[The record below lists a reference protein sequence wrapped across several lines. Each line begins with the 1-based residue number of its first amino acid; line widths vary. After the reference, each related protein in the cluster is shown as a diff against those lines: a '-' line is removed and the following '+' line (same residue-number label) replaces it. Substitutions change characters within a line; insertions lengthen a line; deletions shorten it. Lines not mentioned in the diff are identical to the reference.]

1 MTRRITWRPFD
12 FAQGMLGGR
21 NIYRR
26 IMDKKDIIDKQKKY
40 LFSCVSTYYDEP
52 LVVDH
57 AKDHHVYD
65 AEGKE
70 YLDFFGGILT
80 VSVGHCNEKVTQAID
95 EQTHKLQHLS
105 TLYANEPQVLLAE
118 KLARI
123 TPGRLEK
130 SFFTNSG
137 TEANETA
144 VLLAQLYTKCQDV
157 ITLRHSYSGRSY
169 LALSLSA
176 QSSWRLMPNVVPG
189 IHHIAN
195 AYCYRCPFGLT
206 YPSCDL
212 KCAKDAE
219 EAIQTMTS
227 QGRVAAFLAEPIQ
240 GVGGFIVPPKEYFKE
255 IVGIIR
261 KYGGLFISD
270 EVQTG
275 WGRTGGKMFGIEH
288 WGVEPD
294 IMTFAK
300 GMANGVPIGA
310 TIATPEVADSM
321 QGNTISTFGGNPVTC
336 AAARATIEV
345 IEEENLVENA
355 RVMGN
360 RLRDGLNA
368 LKEKY
373 PVIGDVRG
381 MGLMQGMELVGEKKK
396 PDAEST
402 KRIMEMTKTNG
413 LLLGKGGTYG
423 NVLRVSPPLNIDKE
437 EVDQALSILDR
448 SFAQLG
454 Q

>member
-1 MTRRITWRPFD
+1 M
-12 FAQGMLGGR
+12 
-21 NIYRR
+21 
-26 IMDKKDIIDKQKKY
+26 KKQEIIDKQKKY
-40 LFSCVSTYYDEP
+40 LFSCVATYYDEP

-57 AKDHHVYD
+57 AKDSYVYD
-65 AEGKE
+65 AEGKQF
-70 YLDFFGGILT
+70 LDFFGGILT
-80 VSVGHCNEKVTQAID
+80 VSVGHCNEKVTKAVE
-95 EQTHKLQHLS
+95 EQTRKLQHMS
-105 TLYANEPQVLLAE
+105 TLYANEPQVRLAE

-144 VLLAQLYTKCQDV
+144 VLLAQIHTKCQDV
-157 ITLRHSYSGRSY
+157 IALRHSYSGRSY

-176 QSSWRLMPNVVPG
+176 QSSWRLTPNVVPG
-189 IHHIAN
+189 VHHIAN

-212 KCAKDAE
+212 KCATDAE

-227 QGRVAAFLAEPIQ
+227 QGRIAAFLAEPIQ
-240 GVGGFIVPPKEYFKE
+240 GVGGFITPPKEYFQE
-255 IVGIIR
+255 IVGIVR
-261 KYGGLFISD
+261 KYGGLFICD

-310 TIATPEVADSM
+310 TIATPEIADSM

-336 AAARATIEV
+336 TAARATIDV

-355 RVMGN
+355 RLMGN
-360 RLRDGLNA
+360 RLREGLNA
-368 LKEKY
+368 LKDKY

-381 MGLMQGMELVGEKKK
+381 MGLMQGMELVGEKKR
-396 PDAEST
+396 PDAESA
-402 KRIMEMTKTNG
+402 KRVMERTRTNG
-413 LLLGKGGTYG
+413 LLVGKGGTYG
-423 NVLRVSPPLNIDKE
+423 NVLRVAPPLNVSQDQIDH
-437 EVDQALSILDR
+437 ALKQLDR

-454 Q
+454 H

>member
-1 MTRRITWRPFD
+1 M
-12 FAQGMLGGR
+12 
-21 NIYRR
+21 
-26 IMDKKDIIDKQKKY
+26 KKQEIIDKQKKY
-40 LFSCVSTYYDEP
+40 LFSCVATYYDEP

-57 AKDHHVYD
+57 AKDNYVYD

-70 YLDFFGGILT
+70 FLDFFGGILT
-80 VSVGHCNEKVTQAID
+80 VSVGHCNDKVTKAIHD
-95 EQTHKLQHLS
+95 QTDRLQHIS
-105 TLYANEPQVLLAE
+105 TLYANEPQVRLAE

-144 VLLAQLYTKCQDV
+144 VLLAQIYTKCQDV

-176 QSSWRLMPNVVPG
+176 QASWRLTPNVVPG
-189 IHHIAN
+189 VHHILN

-212 KCAKDAE
+212 KCAKDVE
-219 EAIQTMTS
+219 EAIQTTTS
-227 QGRVAAFLAEPIQ
+227 QGRIAAFLAEPIQ
-240 GVGGFIVPPKEYFKE
+240 GVGGFITPPKEYFKE
-255 IVGIIR
+255 IVGIVR
-261 KYGGLFISD
+261 KYGGLFICD
-270 EVQTG
+270 EVQTA

-360 RLRDGLNA
+360 RLREGLDA

-381 MGLMQGMELVGEKKK
+381 MGLMQGMELVGEKKR
-396 PDAEST
+396 PDAEAA
-402 KRIMEMTKTNG
+402 KRLMELTKTNG
-413 LLLGKGGTYG
+413 LLVGKGGTYG
-423 NVLRVSPPLNIDKE
+423 NVLRVAPPLNVKQEQI
-437 EVDQALSILDR
+437 DQALKQLDR

>member
-1 MTRRITWRPFD
+1 M
-12 FAQGMLGGR
+12 
-21 NIYRR
+21 
-26 IMDKKDIIDKQKKY
+26 KKQEIIDKQKKY
-40 LFSCVSTYYDEP
+40 LFSCVGTYYDEP

-57 AKDHHVYD
+57 AKGNYVYD

-70 YLDFFGGILT
+70 FLDFFGGILT
-80 VSVGHCNEKVTQAID
+80 VSVGHCNEKVTRAIHS
-95 EQTHKLQHLS
+95 QTDKLQHMS
-105 TLYANEPQVLLAE
+105 TLYANEPQVQLAE
-118 KLARI
+118 KLAQI

-144 VLLAQLYTKCQDV
+144 ALLAQIYTKCQDV
-157 ITLRHSYSGRSY
+157 ISLRHSYSGRSY
-169 LALSLSA
+169 LGLSLSA
-176 QSSWRLMPNVVPG
+176 QSSWRLTPNVVPG
-189 IHHIAN
+189 IHHIPN

-212 KCAKDAE
+212 KCAKDIE
-219 EAIQTMTS
+219 EAIQTTTS
-227 QGRVAAFLAEPIQ
+227 QGRIAAFLAEPIQ
-240 GVGGFIVPPKEYFKE
+240 GVGGFVVPPKEYFKE
-255 IVGIIR
+255 IVGIVR
-261 KYGGLFISD
+261 NYGGLFICD
-270 EVQTG
+270 EVQTA

-288 WGVEPD
+288 WGVDPD

-336 AAARATIEV
+336 TAARATLEV

-360 RLRDGLNA
+360 RLREGLNE
-368 LKEKY
+368 LKDKY
-373 PVIGDVRG
+373 PIIGDVRG

-396 PDAEST
+396 PDTEGT
-402 KRIMEMTKTNG
+402 KRLMELTRTHG
-413 LLLGKGGTYG
+413 LLVGKGGTFG
-423 NVLRVSPPLNIDKE
+423 NVLRVAPPLNVNKDEIDRALR
-437 EVDQALSILDR
+437 VLDQ
-448 SFAQLG
+448 SFGQLG

>member
-1 MTRRITWRPFD
+1 
-12 FAQGMLGGR
+12 
-21 NIYRR
+21 
-26 IMDKKDIIDKQKKY
+26 MDKKEILDKQNKY

-52 LVVDH
+52 LVVHH

-80 VSVGHCNEKVTQAID
+80 VSVGHCNEKVTRAID

-321 QGNTISTFGGNPVTC
+321 RGNTISTFGGNPVTC
-336 AAARATIEV
+336 TAARATIEV

-355 RVMGN
+355 RVMGD
-360 RLRDGLNA
+360 RLRGGLNA
-368 LKEKY
+368 LREKY

-381 MGLMQGMELVGEKKK
+381 MGLMQGMELVGAGKG
-396 PDAEST
+396 PDVEGT
-402 KRIMEMTKTNG
+402 KRLMELTKNHG

>member
-1 MTRRITWRPFD
+1 M
-12 FAQGMLGGR
+12 
-21 NIYRR
+21 N
-26 IMDKKDIIDKQKKY
+26 KKEILEKQNKY

-57 AKDHHVYD
+57 AKDQYVYD
-65 AEGKE
+65 ADGKE
-70 YLDFFGGILT
+70 FLDFFGGILT
-80 VSVGHCNEKVTQAID
+80 VSVGHCNDKVTRAID
-95 EQTHKLQHLS
+95 EQTHKLQHMS

-118 KLARI
+118 KLAQI

-144 VLLAQLYTKCQDV
+144 VLLAQIHTKCQDV
-157 ITLRHSYSGRSY
+157 IALRHAYSGRSY

-189 IHHIAN
+189 VHHIAN

-212 KCAKDAE
+212 KCATDAE

-227 QGRVAAFLAEPIQ
+227 QGRIAAFLAEPIQ
-240 GVGGFIVPPKEYFKE
+240 GVGGFIVPPKEYFKA

-288 WGVEPD
+288 WGVDPD

-300 GMANGVPIGA
+300 GMANGV
-310 TIATPEVADSM
+310 EVADSM
-321 QGNTISTFGGNPVTC
+321 KGNTISTFGGNPVTC
-336 AAARATIEV
+336 TAAHSTIQV
-345 IEEENLVENA
+345 IEEDNLVENA

-360 RLRDGLNA
+360 RLREGLNA
-368 LKEKY
+368 LKDKY
-373 PVIGDVRG
+373 PIIGDVRG

-396 PDAEST
+396 PDVENT
-402 KRIMEMTKTNG
+402 KRVMELTKNNG

-423 NVLRVSPPLNIDKE
+423 NVLRVAPSLNVKKDQIDH
-437 EVDQALSILDR
+437 ALSVLDK
-448 SFAQLG
+448 SFGQLG

>member
-1 MTRRITWRPFD
+1 M
-12 FAQGMLGGR
+12 
-21 NIYRR
+21 
-26 IMDKKDIIDKQKKY
+26 KKQEIIDKQKKY
-40 LFSCVSTYYDEP
+40 LFSCVATYYDEP

-57 AKDHHVYD
+57 AKDSYVYD
-65 AEGKE
+65 SDGREF
-70 YLDFFGGILT
+70 LDFFGGILT
-80 VSVGHCNEKVTQAID
+80 VSVGHGNEKVTGAIA
-95 EQTHKLQHLS
+95 EQIQKLQHIS

-118 KLARI
+118 KLAQI

-144 VLLAQLYTKCQDV
+144 VLLAQIHTKCQDV
-157 ITLRHSYSGRSY
+157 IALRHSYSGRSY

-189 IHHIAN
+189 VHHIAN

-227 QGRVAAFLAEPIQ
+227 QGRVAAFIAEPIQ

-255 IVGIIR
+255 IVGIVR
-261 KYGGLFISD
+261 KYGGLFICD

-288 WGVEPD
+288 WGVDPD

-336 AAARATIEV
+336 TAARATIEV
-345 IEEENLVENA
+345 IEENNLVENA
-355 RVMGN
+355 RLMGN
-360 RLRDGLNA
+360 RLREGLLA
-368 LKEKY
+368 LQQKY
-373 PVIGDVRG
+373 PIIGDVRG

-396 PDAEST
+396 PDTEGT
-402 KRIMEMTKTNG
+402 KRLMELTKMNG

-423 NVLRVSPPLNIDKE
+423 NVIRVAPALNVNRDQ
-437 EVDQALSILDR
+437 VDHALKILDQ
-448 SFAQLG
+448 SFGQLG